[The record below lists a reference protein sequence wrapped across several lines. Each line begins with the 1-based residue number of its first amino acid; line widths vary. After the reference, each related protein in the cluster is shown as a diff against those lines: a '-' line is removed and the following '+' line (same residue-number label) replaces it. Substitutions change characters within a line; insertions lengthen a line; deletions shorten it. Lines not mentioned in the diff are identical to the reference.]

1 MRIFSIASISLSM
14 LVGVKAGTLE
24 DNGYNLQKIGDHI
37 TITTRYYDKGSQPVN
52 EFIIDKAKMAIT
64 IVRAFNYFERS
75 HDTHMSL
82 DEILT
87 EVCSEYDLERDFIKS
102 MVINDYKTSHQI
114 STLNFYHERHSIPD
128 KKYATG
134 TITPSMAEEWTR
146 FTDF

>member
-1 MRIFSIASISLSM
+1 MRIFSIAPLFLSM

-24 DNGYNLQKIGDHI
+24 DDGYTLQKIGDHI
-37 TITTRYYDKGSQPVN
+37 TITTYKGSQPVN

-102 MVINDYKTSHQI
+102 MVINDYKTSHLI